1 MGVERSVTCW
11 HAQQQI
17 ILNEIALL
25 ESLLRGT
32 EGAMNRAPTDGN
44 EIADVRSAELVL
56 QLVRAR
62 EKLSSLGPC
71 PKPMMG

>member
-1 MGVERSVTCW
+1 MGVERSITRWYVKRQT
-11 HAQQQI
+11 

-25 ESLLRGT
+25 ESQLRGT
-32 EGAMNRAPTDGN
+32 EGAMNRVPTDGN

-56 QLVRAR
+56 QLARAR
-62 EKLSSLGPC
+62 ERLSSLGPC